1 MRFARSRSKRWLK
14 VEKINFRRT
23 NEMEEQKLVLQDGT
37 YKYDDRT
44 RQVSVS
50 EEQLKKA
57 GYVKLADDEQIVKM
71 VELTKEEADFV
82 ENHMSLPFDDLKEPL
97 SYIISLH
104 DYVDEK
110 NVEHPRPL
118 LAKLVLAY
126 FNGYTIKKEKK
137 YYIRLKFNI
146 GPVFLNVNKTTGN
159 WFFETR
165 SETSS
170 YKTQFT
176 QEKIDAMQ
184 KDPRAKGLDLNVLKV
199 EVPEDKLED

>member
-1 MRFARSRSKRWLK
+1 
-14 VEKINFRRT
+14 
-23 NEMEEQKLVLQDGT
+23 MEEQKLVLQDGT

>member
-1 MRFARSRSKRWLK
+1 M
-14 VEKINFRRT
+14 T
-23 NEMEEQKLVLQDGT
+23 EEKLVLQDGT

-137 YYIRLKFNI
+137 YYIELNFNYHN
-146 GPVFLNVNKTTGN
+146 GSYLNVNRFGVWAWGGKYGI
-159 WFFETR
+159 FDDM
-165 SETSS
+165 
-170 YKTQFT
+170 KTQFT
-176 QEKIDAMQ
+176 QAEIDEMQ
-184 KDPRAKGLDLNVLKV
+184 KYSRAKGLDLNVLKV
-199 EVPEDKLED
+199 EVPEDELED

>member
-1 MRFARSRSKRWLK
+1 
-14 VEKINFRRT
+14 
-23 NEMEEQKLVLQDGT
+23 MEELVLEKDAYEIDVNT
-37 YKYDDRT
+37 WKA
-44 RQVSVS
+44 SVP
-50 EEQLKKA
+50 EDELRKL
-57 GYVKLADDEQIVKM
+57 GYVKLADDEQIVQK
-71 VELTKEEADFV
+71 VELSEEEAKFMK
-82 ENHMSLPFDDLKEPL
+82 ENRHLPFVRQEDRDFARASFRYCESREVGEEVYHKG
-97 SYIISLH
+97 
-104 DYVDEK
+104 
-110 NVEHPRPL
+110 NR
-118 LAKLVLAY
+118 LVQAY

-199 EVPEDKLED
+199 EVPEDKLEE

>member
-1 MRFARSRSKRWLK
+1 
-14 VEKINFRRT
+14 
-23 NEMEEQKLVLQDGT
+23 MEEQKLVLQDGT

-57 GYVKLADDEQIVKM
+57 GYVKLADDELVVKKA
-71 VELTKEEADFV
+71 VLSKEEAGWF
-82 ENHMSLPFDDLKEPL
+82 EKYKYLPFYDLPLYADDSSNHFTKKL
-97 SYIISLH
+97 SNKMVQYREDWKKRADFFNRLSQ
-104 DYVDEK
+104 
-110 NVEHPRPL
+110 
-118 LAKLVLAY
+118 AY
-126 FNGYTIKKEKK
+126 FTGYTIKKEKK
-137 YYIRLKFNI
+137 YYIRLNFNR
-146 GPVFLNVNKTTGN
+146 GPVYLNVNKKTGN

-184 KDPRAKGLDLNVLKV
+184 KDPRTKGLDLNVLKV

>member
-1 MRFARSRSKRWLK
+1 
-14 VEKINFRRT
+14 
-23 NEMEEQKLVLQDGT
+23 MEELVLEKDAYEIDVNT
-37 YKYDDRT
+37 WKA
-44 RQVSVS
+44 SVP
-50 EEQLKKA
+50 EDELRKL
-57 GYVKLADDEQIVKM
+57 GYVKLADDEQIVQK
-71 VELTKEEADFV
+71 VELSEEEAKFMKENRHLPFVRQEDRDFV
-82 ENHMSLPFDDLKEPL
+82 RASFRYCESREVGEEVYHKGN
-97 SYIISLH
+97 
-104 DYVDEK
+104 
-110 NVEHPRPL
+110 R
-118 LAKLVLAY
+118 LVQAY

-199 EVPEDKLED
+199 EVPEDELEE

>member
-1 MRFARSRSKRWLK
+1 
-14 VEKINFRRT
+14 
-23 NEMEEQKLVLQDGT
+23 MEEQKLVLQDGT

-50 EEQLKKA
+50 EEQSKKA
-57 GYVKLADDEQIVKM
+57 GYVKLADDEQIVKKA
-71 VELTKEEADFV
+71 VLSKEEAEWFEKYKD
-82 ENHMSLPFDDLKEPL
+82 LPFYERTSSNYFISKLFYKL
-97 SYIISLH
+97 SRFRGW
-104 DYVDEK
+104 EK
-110 NVEHPRPL
+110 RADFFNRL
-118 LAKLVLAY
+118 SQAY
-126 FNGYTIKKEKK
+126 FTGYTIKKEKK
-137 YYIRLKFNI
+137 YYIRLNFNR
-146 GPVFLNVNKTTGN
+146 GPVYLNVNKKTGN

-176 QEKIDAMQ
+176 QEKINEMQ